1 MELRLPKILYRG
13 TNLDPFMQEVILKL
27 KNATNL
33 RLNINIAL

>member
-1 MELRLPKILYRG
+1 MELRLLKILYRG
-13 TNLDPFMQEVILKL
+13 TNLNPFIREAVLEL